1 MTDADTAL
9 AQKLQRKL
17 EQNAGDET
25 TGESTE
31 REAMHGDH
39 DDEEDEDDETDME
52 MSDDV
57 QEAVQTV
64 AEEAGVTPA
73 QVEEMLAP
81 LMGEEDT
88 TDHDG
93 EMAAD
98 TPDIDEVAEV
108 AAEAVAEALPDGTL
122 VTESDLESK
131 LEDHTETVADTAEEV
146 VQKANVETTPTPTG
160 NGDVSDVSLFSD
172 SYGGDK

>member
-9 AQKLQRKL
+9 AERLQQKL
-17 EQNAGDET
+17 EQKAGGDT
-25 TGESTE
+25 STE
-31 REAMHGDH
+31 NEAMHGDH
-39 DDEEDEDDETDME
+39 DDEEDEDDEEMDME
-52 MSDDV
+52 MSDNV

-64 AEEAGVTPA
+64 AEEAGVTPG
-73 QVEEMLAP
+73 QVEEMIAP
-81 LMGEEDT
+81 LMGEEET

-122 VTESDLESK
+122 VTESDLDSK
-131 LEDHTETVADTAEEV
+131 LEDTAEEV

-160 NGDVSDVSLFSD
+160 NSDVSDVSLFSN
-172 SYGGDK
+172 SYGVDK

>member
-9 AQKLQRKL
+9 AEKLQRKL
-17 EQNAGDET
+17 EQKAGDG
-25 TGESTE
+25 TGSTE
-31 REAMHGDH
+31 TEAMHGDE
-39 DDEEDEDDETDME
+39 DDEEDDDETDME
-52 MSDDV
+52 MSDSV
-57 QEAVQTV
+57 QEALQTV

-108 AAEAVAEALPDGTL
+108 AAEAVAEALPDGDL
-122 VTESDLESK
+122 VTEDDLESK

-160 NGDVSDVSLFSD
+160 NGDVADVSLFSD
-172 SYGGDK
+172 SYEADK

>member
-17 EQNAGDET
+17 EQKAGGDT
-25 TGESTE
+25 ESTE
-31 REAMHGDH
+31 SEAMHGD
-39 DDEEDEDDETDME
+39 DEEDEDDDETDME
-52 MSDDV
+52 MSDNV

-64 AEEAGVTPA
+64 AEEAGVTPG

-98 TPDIDEVAEV
+98 TPDMEEVAEV

-131 LEDHTETVADTAEEV
+131 LEDHTEAVADTAEEV

>member
-9 AQKLQRKL
+9 AQKLQQKL
-17 EQNAGDET
+17 EQKAGDGT
-25 TGESTE
+25 ESTE
-31 REAMHGDH
+31 NEAMHGDH
-39 DDEEDEDDETDME
+39 DDEEDEDDEETDME
-52 MSDDV
+52 MSDNV

-64 AEEAGVTPA
+64 AEEAGVTPG

-81 LMGEEDT
+81 LMGEEET

-131 LEDHTETVADTAEEV
+131 LEDTAEEV

-160 NGDVSDVSLFSD
+160 NSDVSDVSLFSN
-172 SYGGDK
+172 SYGVDK

>member
-9 AQKLQRKL
+9 AQKLQQKL
-17 EQNAGDET
+17 EQKAGDGT

-31 REAMHGDH
+31 NEAMYGDH
-39 DDEEDEDDETDME
+39 DDEDEDDEEMDME
-52 MSDDV
+52 MSDNV

-64 AEEAGVTPA
+64 AEEAGVTPG
-73 QVEEMLAP
+73 QVEEMIAP
-81 LMGEEDT
+81 LMGEEET

-122 VTESDLESK
+122 VTESDLDSK
-131 LEDHTETVADTAEEV
+131 LEDTAEEV

-160 NGDVSDVSLFSD
+160 NSDVSDVSLFSN
-172 SYGGDK
+172 SYGVDK

>member
-1 MTDADTAL
+1 
-9 AQKLQRKL
+9 
-17 EQNAGDET
+17 
-25 TGESTE
+25 
-31 REAMHGDH
+31 
-39 DDEEDEDDETDME
+39 
-52 MSDDV
+52 V

-64 AEEAGVTPA
+64 AEEAGVTPG
-73 QVEEMLAP
+73 QVEEMIAP
-81 LMGEEDT
+81 LMGEEET

-122 VTESDLESK
+122 VTESDLDSK
-131 LEDHTETVADTAEEV
+131 LEDTAEEV

-160 NGDVSDVSLFSD
+160 NSDVSDVSLFSN
-172 SYGGDK
+172 SYGVDK

>member
-17 EQNAGDET
+17 EQKAGGDT
-25 TGESTE
+25 ESTE
-31 REAMHGDH
+31 SEAMHGD
-39 DDEEDEDDETDME
+39 DEEDEDDDETDME
-52 MSDDV
+52 MSDNV

-64 AEEAGVTPA
+64 AEEAGVTGA
-73 QVEEMLAP
+73 D
-81 LMGEEDT
+81 DT

-108 AAEAVAEALPDGTL
+108 AAEAVAEALPDGDL
-122 VTESDLESK
+122 VTEDDLESK

-146 VQKANVETTPTPTG
+146 VQKANVETTPAPTG
-160 NGDVSDVSLFSD
+160 NGDVADVSLFSD
-172 SYGGDK
+172 SYEADK

>member
-9 AQKLQRKL
+9 AEKLQQKL
-17 EQNAGDET
+17 EQKAGGG
-25 TGESTE
+25 TGSTE
-31 REAMHGDH
+31 SEAMH
-39 DDEEDEDDETDME
+39 DDEDEDETDME

-81 LMGEEDT
+81 LMGEEET
-88 TDHDG
+88 TDHDD
-93 EMAAD
+93 EMAAE
-98 TPDIDEVAEV
+98 TPDVEEVAEV
-108 AAEAVAEALPDGTL
+108 AAEAVAEALPDGDL

-146 VQKANVETTPTPTG
+146 VQKANVETTPTPTNG
-160 NGDVSDVSLFSD
+160 GGDVTDVSLFSD
-172 SYGGDK
+172 SYEGDK

>member
-9 AQKLQRKL
+9 AEKLQQKL
-17 EQNAGDET
+17 EQKAGDGT
-25 TGESTE
+25 ESTE
-31 REAMHGDH
+31 NEAMHGDH
-39 DDEEDEDDETDME
+39 DDEEDDDETDME

-98 TPDIDEVAEV
+98 TPDIDDVAEV

-160 NGDVSDVSLFSD
+160 NGDVADVSLFSD